1 MNEPKEKAH
10 ITFKFLLIP
19 CITIL
24 FNVFSLRAA
33 IYINEIMPAN
43 VSYKFDPTWNFSGWI
58 ELYNDG
64 ESSVSIW
71 TWRLTDE
78 AGNAWTI
85 PNSSAKIAAKGYYVI
100 WFDHNDLL
108 STQPPFKLNCEGGTL
123 TLKSGTT
130 VKATATYPA
139 SIPNTSY
146 ARTTDGASTW
156 SLCNTPT
163 CQGSNNN
170 ATFAEERCPTPIFD
184 VPGGLYT
191 TSKAI
196 KCTIPSGYILRYT
209 TNGDEPTE
217 TSAQN
222 TTGNFS
228 FTQTTVLRAKLFKT
242 GCIPSE
248 CVTHSYII
256 NSRKFTLPVISIVC
270 NPKYLWDDSV
280 GIYTAGVNGVAGNG
294 SGTTRVN
301 WNQDWSRPV
310 NIELMEQG
318 ATIPFLEQQA
328 EVCIAG
334 GWSRGWSEKSFQVS
348 AEKKYEGKNR
358 FNYNL
363 FISKPAM
370 RLKSIYLRNSGNDA
384 SCKGGGMMKD
394 ATLQTL
400 VDGAIDIDHQ
410 AYQPY
415 VHYINGTYYGII
427 NLRERNNRQY
437 VESNYGY
444 EKDSVDVF
452 EMSPDYGYVQ
462 LTGDKTAFN
471 NLLSLSANA
480 ANESTYNQI
489 CKLIDIDEFLA
500 YLSLE
505 LYISN
510 WDWPQNNVKGFRNRN
525 GGKFRFTLYDLEGG
539 FNYSNNNAFTQFA
552 NKEYYTFDD
561 GTYRHIEF
569 VTIVLNL
576 LKNETFKRRFIDYY
590 TLMTGSMFNASRVS
604 NITDSLATNIK
615 SEIGYHQSKWGGN
628 NAVLVTALKSFA
640 NARPPYAISTL
651 KSYFGLGTSQNVTL
665 LSDIEGGKLF
675 ANGIPIPLNK
685 FSGALF
691 APVTLKA
698 EAPAGYK
705 FAGWIAEG
713 ITSSVTTLLDYSN
726 NNWKYYASGA
736 LDGTSWYSTNYS
748 TNTWATGASPIG
760 YRGTNSPNMADLASI
775 VSGLGCTTFYARNT
789 FTLNNP
795 PSAKD
800 TYTINLRI
808 DDGAVVYVNGTE
820 IGRYQ
825 MPTGT
830 INYSTSSSTYAA
842 ANPETTSMAIP
853 YSLLQ
858 KGTNIIAIE
867 THNYGTSSSDLYM
880 NAQVTASIVNQTEN
894 IYSTESEIDLPTGSN
909 ITLTASFTATDE
921 LQKVPAVR
929 INEVSASNEIYQNE
943 YFKQNDWLEL
953 YNTTDQ
959 AIDIAGMYLSD
970 DSTKLT
976 KFQIPSNFTSLTTI
990 PAHGYRIIW
999 CDKLVTSTELHASF
1013 KLASEGEIYICKGTN
1028 VNALDWV
1035 DGFKYTAHGSD
1046 RTYGRYPDGAN
1057 KQYVFSRPSFNSSN
1071 IYSPYNVLIQEGTL
1085 PTVGIEEVLTS
1096 DQNCSIY
1103 YDSNAKQINVL
1114 ITNESNPPKA
1124 NLYIV
1129 NTLGQIQLQR
1139 TLSAGETSHTIAIE
1153 SLATGCYIASVQH
1166 ANGLIT
1172 TTKFVVTE

>member
-1 MNEPKEKAH
+1 MNETRKK
-10 ITFKFLLIP
+10 TRFSLNFFLIS
-19 CITIL
+19 CVAIL
-24 FNVFSLRAA
+24 FNAIPLHAD

-43 VSYKFDPTWNFSGWI
+43 VSYKFDPTWNFGGWI
-58 ELYNDG
+58 ELYNNG
-64 ESSVSIW
+64 ETAVSLW
-71 TWRLTDE
+71 TWRLLDE

-108 STQPPFKLNCEGGTL
+108 NTQASFKLNCEGGTL

-130 VKATATYPA
+130 IKATATYPA

-146 ARTTDGASTW
+146 ARTTDGGTTW

-170 ATFAEERCPTPIFD
+170 ATFVEERCPAPTFD

-191 TSKAI
+191 TSKAT
-196 KCTIPSGYILRYT
+196 KCIIPTGYTLRYT

-217 TSAQN
+217 TSTQS

-242 GCIPSE
+242 GLIPSE
-248 CVTHSYII
+248 CITHSYII
-256 NSRKFTLPVISIVC
+256 NTRKFTLPVISIVC

-280 GIYTAGVNGVAGNG
+280 GIYTTGVNGIAGNG

-310 NIELMEQG
+310 NIELMKQG
-318 ATIPFLEQQA
+318 AVTPFFEQQA

-334 GWSRGWSEKSFQVS
+334 GWSRGWDEKSFQVS
-348 AEKKYEGKNR
+348 AERKYEGKNR
-358 FNYNL
+358 FDYNL
-363 FISKPAM
+363 FTSKPAM

-384 SCKGGGMMKD
+384 SYKGGGMMKD
-394 ATLQTL
+394 ATIQTL
-400 VDGAIDIDHQ
+400 VEGAIDIDHQ

-415 VHYINGTYYGII
+415 VHYINGVYYGII
-427 NLRERNNRQY
+427 NLRERNNRQF

-444 EKDSVDVF
+444 EEDSVDVF
-452 EMSPDYGYVQ
+452 EMNPDDGYVQ
-462 LTGDKTAFN
+462 LTGDKTAFSS
-471 NLLSLSANA
+471 LLSLSANA
-480 ANESTYNQI
+480 ANEATYKKI
-489 CKLIDIDEFLA
+489 CNLVDIDDLLA

-539 FNYSNNNAFTQFA
+539 FSSSNNNAFTQFA

-561 GTYRHIEF
+561 GTYRQIEF
-569 VTIVLNL
+569 VTMVLNL
-576 LKNETFKRRFIDYY
+576 LKNETFKRRLIDYY
-590 TLMTGSMFNASRVS
+590 TIMTGSMFNANRVS

-615 SEIGYHQSKWGGN
+615 GEIGYHESKWGGSN
-628 NAVLVTALKSFA
+628 VALVAALKSFA
-640 NARPPYAISTL
+640 TARPAYAISTL

-665 LSDIEGGKLF
+665 LSDTEGGKLF
-675 ANGIPIPLNK
+675 VNGIPIPLNK

-691 APVTLKA
+691 TPAVLKA

-705 FAGWIAEG
+705 FAGWITNG
-713 ITSSVTTLLDYSN
+713 TTSSTTTVLDYSN
-726 NNWKYYASGA
+726 SNWNYYASGA

-748 TNTWATGASPIG
+748 TTGWSTGASPIG
-760 YRGTNSPNMADLASI
+760 YRGANSPNMADLASI
-775 VSGLGCTTFYARNT
+775 VSGLGCTTFYARNA
-789 FTLNNP
+789 FTLKNT
-795 PSAKD
+795 PSASD
-800 TYTINLRI
+800 IYTVNLRI

-820 IGRYQ
+820 VGRYQ

-830 INYSTSSSTYAA
+830 ISYSTSSSTYAM
-842 ANPETTSMAIP
+842 ANPETTSMTIP
-853 YSLLQ
+853 YTLLQ
-858 KGTNIIAIE
+858 KGTNVIAIE
-867 THNYGTSSSDLYM
+867 THNYGQSSSDLYM
-880 NAQVTASIVNQTEN
+880 NAQVTASVGSQTGTTN
-894 IYSTESEIDLPTGSN
+894 YYSTEPEIDLPSSSN
-909 ITLTASFTATDE
+909 LTLTASFTATDE

-929 INEVSASNEIYQNE
+929 INEVSASNAIYQNE

-953 YNTTDQ
+953 YNSTDQ
-959 AIDIAGMYLSD
+959 AIDVAGMYLSD

-976 KFQIPSNFTSLTTI
+976 KFQIPAGFISLTII

-999 CDKLVTSTELHASF
+999 CDKLVTSSELHASF
-1013 KLASEGEIYICKGTN
+1013 KLASEGAIYLSKGVSAN
-1028 VNALDWV
+1028 VLDWV
-1035 DGFKYTAHGSD
+1035 DGFKYTAHGPD

-1057 KQYVFSRPSFNSSN
+1057 EQYVFNRPSFN
-1071 IYSPYNVLIQEGTL
+1071 IYSPYNVFIQEGTL
-1085 PTVGIEEVLTS
+1085 PTVGIEEILVS

-1114 ITNESNPPKA
+1114 ITNESNPQKA
-1124 NLYIV
+1124 DLYIV
-1129 NTLGQIQLQR
+1129 NTLGQLQLRQ
-1139 TLSAGETSHTIAIE
+1139 TLPGGETSHTI
-1153 SLATGCYIASVQH
+1153 SVDNLGTGCYIASVQH
-1166 ANGLIT
+1166 ANGSIT
-1172 TTKFVVTE
+1172 ATKFVVMK